1 MEELT
6 IERLIRKDN
15 ITITLTEDE
24 LEKAYR
30 IKERRYL
37 DEDFTNALADDAQ
50 DPNTR
55 FHTGHLEE
63 FPELTDWL
71 CTCFDDFYDANISH
85 NDLIELTLNHLQHA
99 SLEPEFFIS
108 FAKSAPAVC
117 MGIEKNL
124 EECEQ
129 NCGQYHRCSNIAEA
143 NDRSRQWETLAS
155 MLTMHQSGVC
165 TCGKDENAKTC
176 PAAKYLAGIWD
187 ISEFFHLEERK
198 EAA

>member
-6 IERLIRKDN
+6 IERLIGKDN
-15 ITITLTEDE
+15 VTITLTEDE

-37 DEDFTNALADDAQ
+37 DEDFANALADAAQ
-50 DPNTR
+50 DPDTR

-63 FPELTDWL
+63 FPELTGWL
-71 CTCFDDFYDANISH
+71 CACFDDFYDANISH
-85 NDLIELTLNHLQHA
+85 NDLIELTLNHLHHA

-108 FAKSAPAVC
+108 LAKSAPAVC

-124 EECEQ
+124 AECEQ

-143 NDRSRQWETLAS
+143 NDKSRQWEALAS
-155 MLTMHQSGVC
+155 LLSMHRSGSC
-165 TCGKDENAKTC
+165 TCNEDGTEC

-187 ISEFFHLEERK
+187 ISEFFHSEDRK

>member
-1 MEELT
+1 MEELA
-6 IERLIRKDN
+6 IERLIGKDN

-37 DEDFTNALADDAQ
+37 DEDFANALADAAQ
-50 DPNTR
+50 DPDTR

-63 FPELTDWL
+63 FPELTGWL
-71 CTCFDDFYDANISH
+71 CKCFDDFYDANISH
-85 NDLIELTLNHLQHA
+85 NDLIELTLNHLWHA
-99 SLEPEFFIS
+99 SLIPEFFIS
-108 FAKSAPAVC
+108 LAESAPAVC

-155 MLTMHQSGVC
+155 LLSMHKNGSC
-165 TCGKDENAKTC
+165 SCNEENAEEC
-176 PAAKYLAGIWD
+176 PAAKYLTGTWD
-187 ISEFFHLEERK
+187 ISGFFHSEDRK

>member
-6 IERLIRKDN
+6 IERLIRKDK
-15 ITITLTEDE
+15 ITIILTEDE

-37 DEDFTNALADDAQ
+37 DEDFANALADAAQ
-50 DPNTR
+50 NPDTR
-55 FHTGHLEE
+55 FHIEHLEE

-108 FAKSAPAVC
+108 LAKNALAVC

-129 NCGQYHRCSNIAEA
+129 NCGQYHRCSNIAKA
-143 NDRSRQWETLAS
+143 NDRSRQWETLAF

>member
-6 IERLIRKDN
+6 IERQIGKDK

-37 DEDFTNALADDAQ
+37 DEDFANALADAAQ
-50 DPNTR
+50 DPDIR

-71 CTCFDDFYDANISH
+71 CVCFDDFNDANLSH
-85 NDLIELTLNHLQHA
+85 NDLIELTLNHLQHE
-99 SLEPEFFIS
+99 SLMSEFFIS
-108 FAKSAPAVC
+108 LAKSAPAVC

-129 NCGQYHRCSNIAEA
+129 NCGKYHRCSNIAEA

-155 MLTMHQSGVC
+155 LLSMHQSGIC
-165 TCGKDENAKTC
+165 TCGKDENSETC
-176 PAAKYLAGIWD
+176 PAAKYLTGAWD
-187 ISEFFHLEERK
+187 ISEFFHLKDWK
-198 EAA
+198 EAV

>member
-1 MEELT
+1 MEEMI
-6 IERLIRKDN
+6 IERLIGKDN

-37 DEDFTNALADDAQ
+37 DEDFANALADAAQ
-50 DPNTR
+50 DPDTR

-63 FPELTDWL
+63 FPELTGWL
-71 CTCFDDFYDANISH
+71 CKCFDDFYDANISH
-85 NDLIELTLNHLQHA
+85 NDLIELTLNHLRHA
-99 SLEPEFFIS
+99 SLIPEFFIS
-108 FAKSAPAVC
+108 LAESAPAVC

-155 MLTMHQSGVC
+155 LLSMHKNGSC
-165 TCGKDENAKTC
+165 SCNEENAEEC
-176 PAAKYLAGIWD
+176 PAAKYLAGTWD
-187 ISEFFHLEERK
+187 ISGFFHSEDRK

>member
-1 MEELT
+1 MEEMI
-6 IERLIRKDN
+6 IERLIGKDN

-37 DEDFTNALADDAQ
+37 DEDFANALADAAQ
-50 DPNTR
+50 DPDTR
-55 FHTGHLEE
+55 FHTRHLEE

-71 CTCFDDFYDANISH
+71 CKCFDNFYDANISH

-99 SLEPEFFIS
+99 SMEPEFFLS
-108 FAKSAPAVC
+108 LAETAPAFC
-117 MGIEKNL
+117 MGAEKIL
-124 EECEQ
+124 EDCEQ

-155 MLTMHQSGVC
+155 LHTMHQRGSC
-165 TCGKDENAKTC
+165 TCGEDGDEC
-176 PAAKYLAGIWD
+176 PAAKYLAGTWN
-187 ISEFFHLEERK
+187 ISEFFHSEDRK

>member
-6 IERLIRKDN
+6 IERRIGQDN
-15 ITITLTEDE
+15 IIITLTEDE

-37 DEDFTNALADDAQ
+37 DEDFANALADAAQ
-50 DPNTR
+50 DPDTR

-63 FPELTDWL
+63 FPELTGWL
-71 CTCFDDFYDANISH
+71 CACFDDFYDANISH
-85 NDLIELTLNHLQHA
+85 NDLIELTLNHLRHA
-99 SLEPEFFIS
+99 SLIPEFFIS
-108 FAKSAPAVC
+108 LAESAPAVC

-155 MLTMHQSGVC
+155 LLSMHKNGSC
-165 TCGKDENAKTC
+165 SCNEENAEEC
-176 PAAKYLAGIWD
+176 PAAKYLAGTWD
-187 ISEFFHLEERK
+187 ISGFFHSEDRK